1 MVYWG
6 HGFTWS
12 ELYEMPIY
20 LRYFYLKKIE
30 EAIQKQKNMVDNI
43 NKPVDK
49 MPKGPRI
56 LKK

>member
-12 ELYEMPIY
+12 ELYEMPVY

-30 EAIQKQKNMVDNI
+30 EAIQKQKNMIDNTD
-43 NKPVDK
+43 KPIDK